1 MATLVP
7 VEWIANVGHLANA
20 LTVEPLNPVHVAI
33 PVAVEQ
39 TANVGHLASA
49 RAVQR
54 QQSVRV
60 EMRINVEQSASV
72 GQVVS
77 VQAVGHLRVAS
88 VYRAS
93 AEHSEHFELL
103 KAK

>member
-7 VEWIANVGHLANA
+7 VERIANVDHLANA
-20 LTVEPLNPVHVAI
+20 QAVEHLSLVRVCVAI
-33 PVAVEQ
+33 HVAVEQ

-54 QQSVRV
+54 QQNVR
-60 EMRINVEQSASV
+60 NVEQSASV

-77 VQAVGHLRVAS
+77 AQAVGHLRVAS
-88 VYRAS
+88 VYRAN
-93 AEHSEHFELL
+93 AEHFEHFELL